1 MITIATYDLRSKI
14 VRSDRHVCEVINFEL
29 LNLVPYTHG
38 RYAEREMLRMTL
50 ELQKVSSVDCIIYG
64 LIPLVLLHFYLGL

>member
-14 VRSDRHVCEVINFEL
+14 VCIDRHVCEVINFEL
-29 LNLVPYTHG
+29 LNFVLYTHG

-50 ELQKVSSVDCIIYG
+50 ELQKVSSVDCIICG
-64 LIPLVLLHFYLGL
+64 LIPLVLLDFYVGL